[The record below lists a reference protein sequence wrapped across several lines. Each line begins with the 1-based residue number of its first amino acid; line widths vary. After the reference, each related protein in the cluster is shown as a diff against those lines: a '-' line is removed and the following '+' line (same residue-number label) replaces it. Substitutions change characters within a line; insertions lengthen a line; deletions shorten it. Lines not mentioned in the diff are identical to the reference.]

1 MPFGTILLST
11 DVANTENDNVAMS
24 AWPAA
29 SSVAASGVPRVKV
42 MSSV

>member
-1 MPFGTILLST
+1 MFFST
-11 DVANTENDNVAMS
+11 DVANTENDKVAMS

-29 SSVAASGVPRVKV
+29 SKVAASGVPRVNV

>member
-1 MPFGTILLST
+1 MPPGTASFST
-11 DVANTENDNVAMS
+11 VVAKIENDSVAMS

-42 MSSV
+42 MSTT